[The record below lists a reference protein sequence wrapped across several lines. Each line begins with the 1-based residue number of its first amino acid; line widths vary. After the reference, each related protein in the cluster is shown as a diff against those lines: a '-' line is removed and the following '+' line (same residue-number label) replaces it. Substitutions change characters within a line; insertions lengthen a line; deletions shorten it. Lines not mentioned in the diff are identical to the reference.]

1 LEKNKID
8 LSIEMSK
15 HNFKELKIWQRGVD
29 LAVDVYL
36 KTKDFPENEKF
47 GLTSQV
53 RRSSV
58 SIPSNIAEGAGRT
71 SDKAFARFLDHSIG
85 SSNELFTQIVISE
98 RVGLLQKENSDQL
111 LQEVEE
117 VTRMAVSLKSK
128 LKEV

>member
-1 LEKNKID
+1 
-8 LSIEMSK
+8 MSK
-15 HNFKELKIWQRGVD
+15 HNFKELKIWQRSVD

-36 KTKDFPENEKF
+36 KTKDFHENERF
-47 GLTSQV
+47 GLTSQM

-71 SDKAFARFLDHSIG
+71 SDKEFARFLDHSIG

-98 RVGLLQKENSDQL
+98 RVGLLQKENSELL